1 MKTTAQILSLVI
13 LMSVALLVGC
23 EPLVPTPTPQ
33 LIIITA
39 TASPTPVLTPT
50 PTLTPTP
57 EVSPTPVPTASPTAV
72 VCPETAG
79 QVIVFAEFSSE
90 IAGRNMPYRVYV
102 PPCYFQLARRY
113 PVVYLFH
120 GASQD
125 DTQWEDLGL
134 LEVLD
139 RGLQLG
145 EYPPMIVVM
154 PYGAGLLPDN
164 TFPSDASLENYLL
177 EELMPRIEK
186 DFCTWE
192 DRAYRAIGGNSRG
205 GFWALSIAF
214 RHPELF
220 SKVGAHSPS
229 LDTDI
234 TPAAYNPL
242 ELALSAPF
250 LDTLRIYLDNGAE
263 DPVRPEV
270 ERLSTRLVQRRVVHE
285 YVIDPLG
292 THSDTYWA
300 NHLADYLTFYGGTPI
315 DGWPRDAGQLPS
327 CLEPSP

>member
-1 MKTTAQILSLVI
+1 MKTTAKTALLLVSMSL
-13 LMSVALLVGC
+13 ALLVAC
-23 EPLVPTPTPQ
+23 EPLVPAPTPQ
-33 LIIITA
+33 LIIVTA
-39 TASPTPVLTPT
+39 TPSLTPVLTPT

-57 EVSPTPVPTASPTAV
+57 EVTATPEPTASPTAV
-72 VCPETAG
+72 SCPETEG
-79 QVIVFAEFSSE
+79 QIIVFPEFASE

-102 PPCYFQLARRY
+102 PPCYFQLQRRY
-113 PVVYLFH
+113 PVLYLLH
-120 GASQD
+120 GAGQD

-134 LEVLD
+134 PGVLD

-145 EYPPMIVVM
+145 QYPPMIVVM
-154 PYGAGLLPDN
+154 PYGAGLLPDSS
-164 TFPSDASLENYLL
+164 FPPDPSLETYLL
-177 EELMPRIEK
+177 EELMPRIEQ

-220 SKVGAHSPS
+220 SKVGGHSPA
-229 LDTDI
+229 LDTDN
-234 TPAAYNPL
+234 TPAEFNPL
-242 ELALSAPF
+242 DLALSAPF
-250 LDTLRIYLDNGAE
+250 LDTLHIYLDNGAE

-270 ERLSTRLVQRRVVHE
+270 ERLSNRLVQRQVAHD

-292 THSDTYWA
+292 THSDAYWTA
-300 NHLADYLTFYGGTPI
+300 HLPDYLEFYGGTPI
-315 DGWPRDAGQLPS
+315 DGWPREVGLLPS